1 MFDAPSHGNFLRRK
15 NPTTPIGGLK
25 LDEPKSKG
33 SVDKHRL
40 EKRRINVINTWPAS
54 VRIGTSYGSW
64 ATSGIRDD

>member
-1 MFDAPSHGNFLRRK
+1 MGTSCAGKTQPLQL
-15 NPTTPIGGLK
+15 GGLK

>member
-1 MFDAPSHGNFLRRK
+1 MGTSFLRK
-15 NPTTPIGGLK
+15 TQPLQLGGLK